1 MYKLLLKN
9 WKLKKNIYIDEQVVP
24 FKAFLWIKQYNPN
37 KLKKWGCKLYVWCD
51 DEGLVYNFEVHTGKI
66 GDCTNQPDIGAWGYI
81 VLTFLENVDQ
91 HKGHKLF
98 MDNWYTGIALATTLM
113 KDGISLSGTIRN
125 NRLKKNC
132 KILIDNDLKKNGRAL
147 MK

>member
-1 MYKLLLKN
+1 MKA
-9 WKLKKNIYIDEQVVP
+9 KKNIYIDEQVVP

-66 GDCTNQPDIGAWGYI
+66 GDCTNQPDIGAWGNI

-91 HKGHKLF
+91 HKGHKLS

-113 KDGISLSGTIRN
+113 KDGISLSRTISN